1 MMIMFSFAFIFLG
14 LWVLHLLSSK
24 QIAKTKQSSLHVL
37 TQFPFISRG
46 LAYLLF
52 LSAAAILIDHY
63 GISIGFVS
71 WWIFASPVSLLLIM
85 CINDLKKSSVK
96 KRS

>member
-14 LWVLHLLSSK
+14 LWILHLLSSK

-37 TQFPFISRG
+37 TQFPFISRC

-52 LSAAAILIDHY
+52 LSAAAVLIAHY

-71 WWIFASPVSLLLIM
+71 WWIFASPLSFLLIM

>member
-1 MMIMFSFAFIFLG
+1 MIIMFSFAFIFLG

-24 QIAKTKQSSLHVL
+24 QIMKTKQSSLHVL
-37 TQFPFISRG
+37 TQFPFISRC

-52 LSAAAILIDHY
+52 LSAAAVLIEHY

-71 WWIFASPVSLLLIM
+71 WWIFTTPVAFFLIM